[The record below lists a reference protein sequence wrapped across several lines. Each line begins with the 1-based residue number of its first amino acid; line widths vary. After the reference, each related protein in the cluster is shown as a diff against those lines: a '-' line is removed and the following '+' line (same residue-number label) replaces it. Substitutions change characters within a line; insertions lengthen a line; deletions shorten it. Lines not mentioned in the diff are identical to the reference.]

1 MAGTNSQTLALQLE
15 KVRDKVALAF
25 EQDSML
31 HGMIQERGDAEIV
44 STRNMRLPLALL
56 PGGKAGAYNPDGGDL
71 GRGSMTT
78 YDFAQITPQYFR
90 IAVEINTLVK
100 YATDSREKAIENA
113 VKRELSSSLA
123 QFKTFMDSIIQTDG
137 TAVIGT
143 IQSVASNVLTMVRPY
158 GAALVYD
165 GQTVAVYNAA
175 LTTFRGT
182 ANVTSHDPVSSSQT
196 ITLDAAPAGT
206 VATDVLVY
214 DGLGGGANP
223 VGIFGL
229 AYHMNSAKTGTWLQ
243 LNRATYPTQLST
255 PSVNAANAALVPS
268 HIRLAFNLIRKAL
281 GINAELG
288 KTRKPNLIGYGAVEQ
303 EHAYENLGIA
313 ASQVI
318 KEGAGGRADSY
329 DGLFTGSLTMS
340 GVPFKPSIHA
350 DQTKI
355 YFLDL
360 SHWGRAVSKEIG
372 LFEDGEGK
380 TVFPVYGASGGV
392 AAANLFYYDLGE
404 NIWIDNPRM
413 GSFVASLATPN
424 GY

>member
-1 MAGTNSQTLALQLE
+1 MAGTNAQTLALQLE

-31 HGMIQERGDAEIV
+31 HGLIQERGDAEIV
-44 STRNMRLPLALL
+44 SSRNMRLPLALT
-56 PGGKAGAYNPDGGDL
+56 PGGKAGAYSPDGGDL
-71 GRGSMTT
+71 GRGSMTA
-78 YDFAQITPQYFR
+78 YDFAQISPQYFR
-90 IAVEINTLVK
+90 IAVEINTQVK

-113 VKRELSSSLA
+113 IKRELSSSLA
-123 QFKTFMDSIIQTDG
+123 QFKLFMDTILQGSG
-137 TAVIGT
+137 NGVIGT
-143 IQSVASNVLTMVRPY
+143 VSSVSANVLTMSVPS

-165 GQTVAVYNAA
+165 GQVVGVYDTTLATYRGSATVVA
-175 LTTFRGT
+175 
-182 ANVTSHDPVSSSQT
+182 HDPVSSTQT
-196 ITLDAAPAGT
+196 ITLDAAPGGT
-206 VATDVLVY
+206 TGTDVLVY
-214 DGLGGGANP
+214 DGLGGVASP

-229 AYHMNSAKTGTWLQ
+229 KYHQNNAKTGTWMG
-243 LNRATYPTQLST
+243 LNKATYATQLST
-255 PSVNAANAALVPS
+255 PSVNASNSALVPS

-303 EHAYENLGIA
+303 EHAYENLGINS
-313 ASQVI
+313 SQVI

-329 DGLFTGSLTMS
+329 DGLFTGNLTMS

-350 DQTKI
+350 DQTRI
-355 YFLDL
+355 DFLDL

-380 TVFPVYGASGGV
+380 TVFPVYGASGGI

-404 NIWIDNPRM
+404 NIWLDNPRM
-413 GSFVASLATPN
+413 GSYIYSLGRPS